1 MSMGP
6 PVAIVAESDSLVARS
21 IRFALTVT
29 APIALN
35 LLIGAQPWLVYA
47 LIASIA
53 SYSVDTGGRA
63 WHRLAWMAG
72 VGAAILVGAGLGSLV
87 TGHPILTMA
96 VFAFGGVCYA
106 LSESGHQVTLTVAR
120 FFCFGIAI
128 GALYAQIEPLDVG
141 VVAGFVG
148 FAWVVSAGWDLF
160 SGPRPPVAPELREI
174 FRAMQARLLD
184 RWTFAIA
191 VAVAIPLAFTLSSA
205 TGEQKPYWAMLALIL
220 VLRLDFISSRRLML
234 ERFLGTLL
242 GVIVAGLYAALFPN
256 HIALMIG
263 LVLAALARWPAQ
275 QKHGAL
281 GVGALTVFVML
292 MIELVV
298 SSRGQALVLLEARV
312 VNTGIGC
319 GVALFALGL
328 DRALHGAWRRI
339 TGGPTVVS

>member
-1 MSMGP
+1 MSAEFTRA
-6 PVAIVAESDSLVARS
+6 AIFESDSLTARS
-21 IRFALTVT
+21 IRFALTIT

-35 LLIGAQPWLVYA
+35 LVVGAQPWLVYA

-63 WHRLAWMAG
+63 LFRLGWMSA
-72 VGAAILVGAGLGSLV
+72 VGSAILLGAGIGSLV
-87 TGHPILTMA
+87 THSHLLTILA
-96 VFAFGGVCYA
+96 FAFGGAIYA

-128 GALYAQIEPLDVG
+128 GALYARIEPLDVG

-148 FAWVVSAGWDLF
+148 FAWAVSAGWDLL
-160 SGPRPPVAPELREI
+160 SGPRPPIAPELREI
-174 FRAMQARLLD
+174 YRAMQARLLD
-184 RWTFAIA
+184 RWTFAVV
-191 VAVAIPLAFTLSSA
+191 VALAIPLAFILSNA

-220 VLRLDFISSRRLML
+220 VLRVDFNSSRQLMA
-234 ERFLGTLL
+234 ERFLGTVL
-242 GVIVAGLYAALFPN
+242 GVVVAGIYAALFPN
-256 HIALMIG
+256 HVALMIG

-298 SSRGQALVLLEARV
+298 ASRGQAMVLLEARII
-312 VNTGIGC
+312 NTAIGC
-319 GVALFALGL
+319 GVALLALGL
-328 DRALHGAWRRI
+328 DRALLWMVRR
-339 TGGPTVVS
+339 VMAAS